1 MEKKKVAILGSTGS
15 IGKSALAV
23 IERYPERFSVSA
35 LSACKNHELLLE
47 QIERFKPDIAA
58 LSDPEAASA
67 LRGRIKNKIPVLS
80 GEEGVLRVASYEG
93 AAFVISAIVGFAGL
107 APTLAAIRAG
117 KDVGL
122 ANKEALV
129 TAGEI
134 VMAEAERRGVKILPV
149 DSEHSAVFQ
158 CLNGL
163 SSRNGDFGGNII
175 LTASGGP
182 FLGRSARELEG
193 VTARDAVAHP
203 NWKMG
208 MKISVDSATLMN
220 KGLEVIEAHH
230 LFGVPP
236 ERIKVLVHPQ
246 SIIHSMVEFPDG
258 SIIAQLSVPDMKAPI
273 AYALSW
279 PERLSGVL
287 PPLDLARLGKD
298 LSFSEPD
305 TNAFPCLLYAYEA
318 LREGGLTP
326 AILNAANEAA
336 VSAFLSGEIGFN
348 DIPVII
354 RETVRRR
361 ERQNKKLTGE
371 QSVFQADSD
380 ARKSASDLIGQI
392 KKDRRRRFF

>member
-1 MEKKKVAILGSTGS
+1 MKNIAILGSTGS
-15 IGKSALAV
+15 IGKSTLQV
-23 IERYPERFSVSA
+23 VERYPERFRVCA
-35 LSACKNHELLLE
+35 LSACRNHELLFE
-47 QIERFKPDIAA
+47 QIDKFKPDIVA
-58 LSDPEAASA
+58 LSDPEAAGI
-67 LRGRIKNKIPVLS
+67 LRGRTKIPVLS

-129 TAGEI
+129 TAGDI
-134 VMAEAERRGVKILPV
+134 VMAEAARCGVRILPV

-158 CLNGL
+158 CLNG
-163 SSRNGDFGGNII
+163 SIHNGPAHDRDFGGNII

-193 VTARDAVAHP
+193 VGAGEAVAHP

-208 MKISVDSATLMN
+208 RKISVDSATLMN

-246 SIIHSMVEFPDG
+246 SIVHSMVEFPDG
-258 SIIAQLSVPDMKAPI
+258 SIIAQLSVPDMKVPI
-273 AYALSW
+273 AYALSF
-279 PERLSGVL
+279 PERLPGVI

-298 LSFSEPD
+298 LSFAEPD
-305 TNAFPCLLYAYEA
+305 TDTFPCLLYAFQA
-318 LREGGLTP
+318 LREGGLAP
-326 AILNAANEAA
+326 AVLNAANEAA
-336 VSAFLSGEIGFN
+336 VEAFLSGEIGFN
-348 DIPVII
+348 DIPAII
-354 RETVRRR
+354 KMTMECR
-361 ERQNKKLTGE
+361 ERRDLTDEG
-371 QSVFQADSD
+371 SVFQADSD
-380 ARKSASDLIGQI
+380 ARKSASVLIDQI
-392 KKDRRRRFF
+392 RSDRRRRIF